1 MVKIK
6 KKIEMTLPELI
17 EWGFKN
23 KVTHKTFESN
33 GPIYKRVIFDINN
46 RLGFPDTYFFT
57 SEDIFTVEVEEE
69 VTEDTKLDTVLEI
82 YNDLHSPGSVSS
94 LIQEN
99 TSINNIL
106 EYNPSYFNTACLYLV
121 NEDMTLTLIWK
132 DGELVG
138 DE

>member
-6 KKIEMTLPELI
+6 RKVEMTLPELI
-17 EWGFKN
+17 EWAWKN
-23 KVTHKTFESN
+23 GVKEKAFYSN
-33 GPIYKRVIFDINN
+33 VDGGSVYFDMVQTVSVEYSI
-46 RLGFPDTYFFT
+46 LQDET
-57 SEDIFTVEVEEE
+57 FTVEVEEE
-69 VTEDTKLDTVLEI
+69 LTEDTKLDRVLEI

-94 LIQEN
+94 VIQKGA
-99 TSINNIL
+99 SINNIL
-106 EYNPSYFNTACLYLV
+106 EYNPSYFNTACLYLI

>member
-6 KKIEMTLPELI
+6 RKVEMTLPELI

-23 KVTHKTFESN
+23 NITHNTFESN
-33 GPIYKRVIFDINN
+33 GPIYKRVVFDINN

-57 SEDIFTVEVEEE
+57 SEDTFAVEVEEE
-69 VTEDTKLDTVLEI
+69 VTEETKINKLVEVYRNIEDTILFT
-82 YNDLHSPGSVSS
+82 DLHHDY
-94 LIQEN
+94 
-99 TSINNIL
+99 SISEVKDNEEYAVCSRAFYIL
-106 EYNPSYFNTACLYLV
+106 NDDFN
-121 NEDMTLTLIWK
+121 MTLIWK